1 MSQKTGLQIYDS
13 NNRELS
19 VTINDALDLIL
30 KSPLITQAFLRA
42 LSKVAVNIVGGAISE
57 IIVNIDELKER
68 TSVEIH
74 HNRVVATIAKLEV
87 TTKLCANKVAEVE
100 ATDYPPRFK
109 EELVNR
115 LYGLFEAE
123 MAKLAPSGT
132 GYK

>member
-42 LSKVAVNIVGGAISE
+42 LSKVAVTIVGGTISE
-57 IIVNIDELKER
+57 IIVNIDELKNR
-68 TSVEIH
+68 TGVEIH

-87 TTKLCANKVAEVE
+87 TTKLCVKAVADAE
-100 ATDYPPRFK
+100 ASNYPPKFK
-109 EELVNR
+109 DELVNR
-115 LYGLFEAE
+115 LTGLFEVE
-123 MAKLAPSGT
+123 MAKLAPSGNI
-132 GYK
+132 YR